1 MTINKGCRVLFIAQ
15 LSVFPNEYEIL
26 IPPYHTC
33 TYLKS
38 ETKDDR
44 LKTSNNIMKEFDL
57 FINQEFKSYDIII
70 SSTPN
75 NKADYLRLKKEEEE
89 AASHKPTS
97 RITPTI
103 RSKLIQYSR
112 SNKTE

>member
-75 NKADYLRLKKEEEE
+75 NKADYLRLKEEEE

-97 RITPTI
+97 MITSTI
-103 RSKLIQYSR
+103 RSNLIKYSK
-112 SNKTE
+112 SISTK